1 MAQQCTAN
9 SRQTGERCKLP
20 PVPGRKTCRFHG
32 GRNAVGLAAPNLKNG
47 KYSKYLPARLL
58 SIYEESIEDPRLLD
72 LSNDISL
79 VDARLADLLK
89 RVDTG
94 ESGEAWQLAR
104 EAHRALNDG
113 LNKGDLPLARMALS
127 DLDGIIKRGVS
138 DYMAW
143 REIGTLLDR
152 RERLVRSQR
161 KSEIE
166 AGELIP
172 KAEVRLLTSYLLRA
186 VTENVK
192 DPGTLD
198 RISASFRS
206 IAMVDGRLT
215 SLE

>member
-1 MAQQCTAN
+1 MKQCTAN

-20 PVPGRKTCRFHG
+20 PTPGRNVCRFHG
-32 GRNAVGLAAPNLKNG
+32 GKTLQGLASPTIKNG

-58 SIYEESIEDPRLLD
+58 AIYEESTDDPRLLD

-104 EAHRALNDG
+104 EAQKALNEG
-113 LNKGDLPLARMALS
+113 LTKGDMALARMALS
-127 DLDGIIKRGVS
+127 DLEGIIKRGMS

-192 DPGTLD
+192 DPATLD

>member
-1 MAQQCTAN
+1 MQ
-9 SRQTGERCKLP
+9 
-20 PVPGRKTCRFHG
+20 
-32 GRNAVGLAAPNLKNG
+32 GLASPTIKNG

-58 SIYEESIEDPRLLD
+58 AIYEESTDDPRLLD

-104 EAHRALNDG
+104 EAQKALNEG
-113 LNKGDLPLARMALS
+113 LTKGDMALARMALS
-127 DLDGIIKRGVS
+127 DLEGIIKRGMS

-192 DPGTLD
+192 DPATLD